1 MNERPCHKL
10 VRDNIPAIIRQQGE
24 TPITRTLDSQE
35 YARCLEEKLREE
47 VEEFLAEP
55 SPSTSSATS
64 WRSWR
69 PSPASRAGPARPS
82 ARPKRTKPGA
92 AAPSATVCSWKKS
105 YRRDERMYLPK
116 TSQQTL
122 LSEPLRFCAGALF
135 CSRRGSSPGQNRLW
149 KVKWL
154 YTFCPFGD
162 PAEKHRRFLPNRKK
176 EQKSDGKSRE
186 NE

>member
-55 SPSTSSATS
+55 SLHELGDILEVLEAIARLQGWPSEAVRQAKEDKAR
-64 WRSWR
+64 RS
-69 PSPASRAGPARPS
+69 
-82 ARPKRTKPGA
+82 GA
-92 AAPSATVCSWKKS
+92 FRHRVFLEKS
-105 YRRDERMYLPK
+105 FRRDERMYLPK